1 MAIVSK
7 KSTIFRGDAGNT
19 LDPLVARGY
28 ARRAVGRVENAADDS
43 SGSKYLL
50 AELPSHAI
58 LTRATF
64 FHVENWGFA
73 AIRLGTFDDVDA
85 LLSVLKSAATTQ
97 APITALIES
106 TGERLWETMGLAA
119 DPGGV
124 IGIYAH
130 AIAGA
135 TGAGNMPFVIEWL
148 DNV

>member
-7 KSTIFRGDAGNT
+7 KSTIFRGDAGAT

-28 ARRAVGRVENAADDS
+28 RRTAIGKAENAADDS
-43 SGSKYLL
+43 SGSMYLL

-58 LTRATF
+58 LTRSTF
-64 FHVENWGFA
+64 FHVQNWGFA
-73 AIRLGTFDDVDA
+73 AVRLGTYDDVDA
-85 LLSVLKSAATTQ
+85 LLAVAKADATTQ

-106 TGERLWETMGLAA
+106 AGERLWETMGLAA

-130 AIAGA
+130 AIADA
-135 TGAGNMPFVIEWL
+135 TGAGSMPFVIEWI